1 MALFEQRAEVMPISI
16 TNYIPKIDKL
26 SEDVAELKQGMA
38 MILETLHVQP
48 QHQILQQNQQQQ
60 PEEDT
65 RIEEALTLDSHQ
77 SPHPFPSLSKEI
89 STVRELY
96 DEWFVTG
103 SDATNYTT
111 VVDLNASS
119 LGSKWRNTPKGILKY
134 YYCLCIT
141 YYLTDIMF
149 YRSHIL
155 L

>member
-1 MALFEQRAEVMPISI
+1 
-16 TNYIPKIDKL
+16 
-26 SEDVAELKQGMA
+26 
-38 MILETLHVQP
+38 
-48 QHQILQQNQQQQ
+48 
-60 PEEDT
+60 
-65 RIEEALTLDSHQ
+65 
-77 SPHPFPSLSKEI
+77 LSKEI

-134 YYCLCIT
+134 YYCLYIT
-141 YYLTDIMF
+141 YYLTDIKF